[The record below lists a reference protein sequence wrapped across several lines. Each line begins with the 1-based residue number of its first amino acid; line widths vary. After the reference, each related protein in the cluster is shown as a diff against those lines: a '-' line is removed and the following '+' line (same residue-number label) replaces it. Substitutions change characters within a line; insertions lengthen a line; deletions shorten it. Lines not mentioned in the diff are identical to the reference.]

1 MSPKNSYTL
10 ASAVQLLENSK
21 LPDLAIKYARDGV
34 AFNPNFLDAWKMLY
48 YATRSTPFE
57 KAKAKSEMIRL
68 DPLNPEW
75 KKLA

>member
-1 MSPKNSYTL
+1 MSPKNSYNL
-10 ASAVQLLENSK
+10 ASAVLLLENSK

-34 AFNPNFLDAWKMLY
+34 GFNPNYIDAWKVLY
-48 YATRSTPFE
+48 YATKSTPVE